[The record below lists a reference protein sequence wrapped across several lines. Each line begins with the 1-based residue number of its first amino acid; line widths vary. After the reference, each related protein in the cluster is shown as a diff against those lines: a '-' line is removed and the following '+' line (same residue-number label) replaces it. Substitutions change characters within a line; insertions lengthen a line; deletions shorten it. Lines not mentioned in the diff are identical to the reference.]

1 MSDYVEE
8 ITEGDQLV
16 LVLPLA
22 SDPTGGS
29 FDARAQR
36 LAAVSAASIAG
47 VVQIVDSGS
56 IQAPWA
62 AGSLSAGEWRIQIAG
77 ETDDHPFETL
87 TDVMIKVSPRLPAP
101 GP

>member
-1 MSDYVEE
+1 MSDYVVE

-22 SDPTGGS
+22 SDPTGGT

-36 LAAVSAASIAG
+36 LGAVPAASIAG
-47 VVQIVDSGS
+47 AVQIVDSGS
-56 IQAPWA
+56 IQATWA
-62 AGSLSAGEWRIQIAG
+62 AGVLSAGELRIQIAG

-87 TDVMIKVSPRLPAP
+87 AEVMIKVAPRLPAP

>member
-1 MSDYVEE
+1 MSDYVVE

-22 SDPTGGS
+22 TGGT

-36 LAAVSAASIAG
+36 LGAVPAASIAG
-47 VVQIVDSGS
+47 AVQIVDSGS
-56 IQAPWA
+56 IQATWA
-62 AGSLSAGEWRIQIAG
+62 AGVLSAGEWRIQIAG

-87 TDVMIKVSPRLPAP
+87 AEVMIKVAPRLPAP

>member
-1 MSDYVEE
+1 MSKYVEE

-22 SDPTGGS
+22 SDPTGGT

-36 LAAVSAASIAG
+36 LGAVAAASIAG

-56 IQAPWA
+56 IQATWA
-62 AGSLSAGEWRIQIAG
+62 AAVLSAGEWQIQIAG

-87 TDVMIKVSPRLPAP
+87 ADVMIKVGSRLPAP
-101 GP
+101 AP